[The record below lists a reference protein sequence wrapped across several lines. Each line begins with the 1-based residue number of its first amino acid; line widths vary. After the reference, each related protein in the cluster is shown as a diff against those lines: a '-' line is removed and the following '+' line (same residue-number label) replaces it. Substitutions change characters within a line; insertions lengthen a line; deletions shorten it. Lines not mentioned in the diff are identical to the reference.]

1 MPITLN
7 RPIDYAIEQMGTEN
21 VETEVTERTVY
32 EVYGSWSQHVSS
44 WTRKP
49 HRAIHVMRYEDM
61 LADPPKAF
69 SGLVRH
75 LLLDPTPEQLACA
88 VDRSSFQRLQEQEDS
103 EGFRE
108 KPKAATRFFREGRA
122 GQWERG
128 ADAGAHSRRHSR
140 PR

>member
-1 MPITLN
+1 MKTCG
-7 RPIDYAIEQMGTEN
+7 RSAQG
-21 VETEVTERTVY
+21 VR
-32 EVYGSWSQHVSS
+32 
-44 WTRKP
+44 
-49 HRAIHVMRYEDM
+49 
-61 LADPPKAF
+61 
-69 SGLVRH
+69 GLVRH

-128 ADAGAHSRRHSR
+128 ADAGGHSRRHSR